1 MNLKVSDMDINI
13 VVKERKGILESEMR
27 NLGRD
32 CERNKAN
39 LINCLNKTL
48 SLYQTHNFYNN
59 IRTSISIQFIHSS
72 TFVSLYQTHNFHICI
87 IIPNT

>member
-1 MNLKVSDMDINI
+1 MSLKVSEMDINI

-27 NLGRD
+27 NLRRD

-48 SLYQTHNFYNN
+48 SLYQTHNFYNS

-72 TFVSLYQTHNFHICI
+72 TFI

>member
-27 NLGRD
+27 NLERD

-48 SLYQTHNFYNN
+48 SLYQTHNFYNI

-72 TFVSLYQTHNFHICI
+72 TFVSLYQTHNFHNI
-87 IIPNT
+87 IVT